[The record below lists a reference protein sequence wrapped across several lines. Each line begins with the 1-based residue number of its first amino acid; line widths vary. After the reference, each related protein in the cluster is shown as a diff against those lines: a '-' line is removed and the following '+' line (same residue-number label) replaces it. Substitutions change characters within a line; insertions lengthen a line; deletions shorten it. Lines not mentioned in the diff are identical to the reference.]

1 MSTSDMVLLI
11 SLKNQNK
18 IMNRK
23 IFNHFFNKLEN
34 LMMKLS
40 HYIVKDGEG
49 AKKFITINVS
59 GTDTKEKCK
68 KNCFFDCK
76 FSSFLK
82 LRWQDQILIG
92 EE

>member
-49 AKKFITINVS
+49 AKKFISINVS
-59 GTDTKEKCK
+59 GTDTTKNAK
-68 KNCFFDCK
+68 KIG
-76 FSSFLK
+76 FSIANSLFLK